1 MRIKDMFAK
10 DIDREINGVVKV
22 AQEDDAASRQELE
35 EYVVT
40 RELAEH
46 FGNFY
51 AAYERAIECPTD
63 KVGVWI
69 SGFFGSG
76 KSHFLTMLSHLLTN
90 KEVAGKHALDYFADK
105 FPSRELYERAQH
117 CAGHT
122 KNHCRGRQC
131 FRPFHSGPSR

>member
-1 MRIKDMFAK
+1 MRIQSMFQK
-10 DIDREINGVVKV
+10 DIDRDINGVIKISEKSEEI
-22 AQEDDAASRQELE
+22 AEQELS

-51 AAYERAIECPTD
+51 AAYERAIERPTD

-105 FPSRELYERAQH
+105 FPSRELYERAALRLHPHRGHPVQH
-117 CAGHT
+117 
-122 KNHCRGRQC
+122 R
-131 FRPFHSGPSR
+131 